1 MTRKIIVAILKLIL
15 RVFFRRIEI
24 NGLERV
30 PDDGPV
36 MFVLN
41 HPNGLVDPVFI
52 LTLAPRKVSFL
63 AKSTLFKMPVISFFI
78 KKMEAIPV
86 YRKQDTGEDTSKNQ
100 ETFKISREVLKSGG
114 TIAICPEGVSHNEP
128 RLLPLKTGAA
138 RIALGAASAGQKN
151 IRLKIV
157 PCGLYYTAKTKFRSS
172 ALLYFGDTI
181 DVNRVE
187 LNEKSEPPREA
198 VEALTDKIENELR
211 DVVLNAEHDEAMQTI
226 ERAERVFS
234 SDFEKDHSDEVLG
247 LTRQFELRR
256 RFIEGYAYHR
266 QHSPERLNALLSR
279 IERYESELEQMGLD
293 PEELAPPESLTS
305 VAFHA
310 FSQTL
315 FFALL
320 LPFAIIGIVVNYPA
334 YVLIK
339 YIAIKLSNNYNDV
352 VSTIKIVAS
361 ALFFPL
367 SWNVLAALC
376 YWLVGWKL
384 ALTSLIIAPISGYIA
399 VRFTE
404 EFDRYLAGALS
415 LGFFITRKGFFKRLL
430 VERRAIR
437 EEIQKLGR
445 EAQTKS
451 VPPAPTGG

>member
-52 LTLAPRKVSFL
+52 LTLSPRKVSFL

-78 KKMEAIPV
+78 KSLEAIPV

-114 TIAICPEGVSHNEP
+114 AIAICPEGVSHNEP
-128 RLLPLKTGAA
+128 RLLPLKTGAT
-138 RIALGAASAGQKN
+138 RIALGAASTGKKN

-181 DVNRVE
+181 DVERVE
-187 LNEKSEPPREA
+187 LNEKGEPPREA
-198 VEALTDKIENELR
+198 VEVLTEKIEKELR

-305 VAFHA
+305 IAVHT

-315 FFALL
+315 LFALL
-320 LPFAIIGIVVNYPA
+320 SPFAIIGIVVNYPA

-367 SWNVLAALC
+367 TWIVLAAVC
-376 YWLVGWKL
+376 YWLAGWKL
-384 ALTSLIIAPISGYIA
+384 ALIALIIAPVSGYVA

-404 EFDRYLAGALS
+404 EFDRFLAGALS

-430 VERRAIR
+430 VERRMIR

-445 EAQTKS
+445 EAMR
-451 VPPAPTGG
+451 VN